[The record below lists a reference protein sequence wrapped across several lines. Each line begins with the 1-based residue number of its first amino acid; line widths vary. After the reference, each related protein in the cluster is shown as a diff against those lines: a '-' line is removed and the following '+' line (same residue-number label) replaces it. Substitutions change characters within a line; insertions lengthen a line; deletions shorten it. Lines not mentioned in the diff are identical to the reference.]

1 MPKSDDQSSRAT
13 HATHA
18 ADPANVSETF
28 DRLVSAREAA
38 LLLGVNP
45 RTAQL
50 RARRALARGDQWVHW
65 IAGAYC
71 APMGWWKDLLAG
83 PIEPG
88 RPRSRVNR
96 PKDSKDSP
104 DS

>member
-1 MPKSDDQSSRAT
+1 MTKSEKQSSHPSRAD
-13 HATHA
+13 A
-18 ADPANVSETF
+18 ANLSDSF
-28 DRLVSAREAA
+28 DKLLSAREAA

-71 APMGWWKDLLAG
+71 APTWWWRDLLSG

-88 RPRSRVNR
+88 RPRSRANK
-96 PKDSKDSP
+96 PEDSQDS
-104 DS
+104 

>member
-1 MPKSDDQSSRAT
+1 MSDPEHQSLLSAKSVNPTTAGESA
-13 HATHA
+13 
-18 ADPANVSETF
+18 EK
-28 DRLVSAREAA
+28 LYSAREAA

-50 RARRALARGDQWVHW
+50 RARRALTRGDQWVRW

-71 APMGWWKDLLAG
+71 APEWWWRDLLAG

-88 RPRSRVNR
+88 RPRTR
-96 PKDSKDSP
+96 
-104 DS
+104 

>member
-1 MPKSDDQSSRAT
+1 
-13 HATHA
+13 
-18 ADPANVSETF
+18 
-28 DRLVSAREAA
+28 

-71 APMGWWKDLLAG
+71 APKWWWKDLLAG

-88 RPRSRVNR
+88 RPRTRVNK
-96 PKDSKDSP
+96 PKDAQDS
-104 DS
+104 